1 MIKYVD
7 QLVQKYDAATVFVAA
22 ATAVVIVELSFM
34 RMLVPASAS
43 AGNYDSSM
51 LMEQVYSETSVAET
65 TDKLI
70 TWNDTSAMLIDRL
83 TAKPETWQ
91 KELQT
96 THVFCFE
103 SKTSPELPN
112 KIDELAMQVAAADY
126 AADQLYLQSIM
137 TGRTP
142 LANINGSIYRVGDD
156 ISLRGGEIVLIVSK
170 LASDHAIVRLET
182 HPEIKRTI
190 YLSRDTRLANG
201 EDLP

>member
-1 MIKYVD
+1 MALLHRLIRKHD
-7 QLVQKYDAATVFVAA
+7 PATLFLCIATLVVTIELIIMRTFVPFEFSTEENGSQA
-22 ATAVVIVELSFM
+22 
-34 RMLVPASAS
+34 
-43 AGNYDSSM
+43 
-51 LMEQVYSETSVAET
+51 LMEQVCTSENLDEATIELEVWGEQAICLSRRLVRAPSLWQK
-65 TDKLI
+65 KLDSKFAFGKTVGKI
-70 TWNDTSAMLIDRL
+70 TSANDNPRYQYL
-83 TAKPETWQ
+83 
-91 KELQT
+91 
-96 THVFCFE
+96 
-103 SKTSPELPN
+103 
-112 KIDELAMQVAAADY
+112 AAANY
-126 AADQLYLQSIM
+126 AENNLLLQSIM